1 MKKLFFLGALFAVG
15 LGFTACSSDKDV
27 VDDVNGQSQLPD
39 GDSFIS
45 FAIQMPT
52 APITRA
58 NDVFDDG
65 LADEYK
71 VSDAT
76 LVLFKGENAY
86 DATFVSAYALK
97 SSWNLQ
103 GTTTDQITTTAKI
116 VQQISSSDRPSG
128 SDKLWAYVIIN
139 KPASYAINGTTLE
152 IGGTAISGNFF
163 TCFGKTRTIS
173 DAIVGNNIC
182 MTNAPLASNPGGT
195 NTLSS
200 AAYTVL
206 EPIEAAN
213 IYSTKEE
220 AALNPAAT
228 IHVERNVAKVTVTA
242 SAGDVKKPNNTQLYY
257 TGAAETDANK
267 VPYNV
272 AGWALSNKNPNSYF
286 QRQVEDTK
294 TGEGALTNYAMTMN
308 TDWYNLHCNDN
319 ASTDQYRMVGSNAV
333 ATGKYRIYW
342 GESTNYIGGQTLTD
356 INPATVTGATGSSN
370 PQYCYENT
378 FKLDYQK
385 NQHTTRAVIKM
396 AIGAYNSE
404 TKVGKTFYSL
414 DGSYYGDDTG
424 SDVPIKD
431 AIAKMLVANPTVFA
445 ALPSGF
451 DAEAS
456 GLTCS
461 AVTLTVDDDTKRV
474 TPSGITLSDGSHTKV
489 LDGDLATVVSN
500 MFGASGTSDI
510 YKYVDGISYYPVYI
524 KHFGDD
530 LTPWSSSDHLD
541 KGSYE
546 DVKGS
551 GLVPAKYLGR
561 YSVLRNNWYDI
572 NVTAVKSLGS
582 PTIPTPGTPWDDEV
596 ESWISVEIKVL
607 SWAKR
612 TQSVEL

>member
-15 LGFTACSSDKDV
+15 LGFTACSSDKDEV
-27 VDDVNGQSQLPD
+27 ASDNGQVPN

-52 APITRA
+52 APATRA

-86 DATFVSAYALK
+86 SATFVSAYALK

-139 KPASYAINGTTLE
+139 KPASYVIDGTDLK
-152 IGGTAISGNFF
+152 ISGTAISGNFF
-163 TCFGKTRTIS
+163 ACFGKTNTIN
-173 DAIVGNNIC
+173 DAIVGNKIC

-195 NTLSS
+195 SALSDP
-200 AAYTVL
+200 AYTVL

-242 SAGDVKKPNNTQLYY
+242 DAGYVKKPNNNQLYY
-257 TGAAETDANK
+257 TGAAEDDANK

-272 AGWALSNKNPNSYF
+272 AGWALSNKAPDSYF
-286 QRQVEDTK
+286 QRQVESTV
-294 TGEGALTNYAMTMN
+294 TGSGELANYAMTMN

-319 ASTDQYRMVGSNAV
+319 ASTEQYRMVGSNAV

-342 GESTNYIGGQTLTD
+342 GESTNYFGGKTLTD
-356 INPATVTGATGSSN
+356 INPSTVTGTTGSSN

-385 NQHTTRAVIKM
+385 NQYTTRAVIKM
-396 AIGAYNSE
+396 AIGAYDSG

-414 DGSYYGDDTG
+414 DGGYYGDATG
-424 SDVPIKD
+424 SDDPIKA
-431 AIAKMLVANPTVFA
+431 AIAKMLVANSTVFA
-445 ALPSGF
+445 ALPTGF
-451 DAEAS
+451 NTSAS

-461 AVTLTVDDDTKRV
+461 LVTLTVDGDTKRV
-474 TPSGITLSDGSHTKV
+474 TPSAITLTDGSLTLALNTTV
-489 LDGDLATVVSN
+489 LENVVTT

-530 LTPWSSSDHLD
+530 LTPWNSADHLD

-612 TQSVEL
+612 TQDVTL